1 MKQDLDKLD
10 LRPAFREEPEKCHQ
24 ALLAAV
30 RSVKEEEKNVKHLN
44 FRPLLIAAIII
55 VSMLSVAFA
64 ASEIFGLSD
73 YFQKFDISLT
83 QQQQEAFKPDKET
96 AWQLGPMTFTLQE
109 RVADPYYAY
118 ISTKVDM
125 IDGSQVLTCMFPDDR
140 LTDAQRT
147 ALNLE
152 KIERDYGDGIVT
164 TQPTFMEAAQQ
175 TGLPLY
181 SVRAIMEVAEEIN
194 GGEGMEHILHTN
206 TGCVYINQHS
216 LQQMDGRSKLD
227 VQIFLRVSKIDPVTG
242 EDIDKWSTREP
253 YTLPV
258 SKLVAE
264 GHYVPE
270 TPLVSRDMTL
280 SEIRT
285 ELYET
290 GMYVYRMYQMAA
302 NMPLDID
309 YPIWD
314 VTEETPLQSVD
325 GVPFMRGISLSGQQD
340 TDGWPTVTVTEML
353 NVTSLPKVILVG
365 GVNYTLQS
373 K

>member
-1 MKQDLDKLD
+1 MKPDLDHLD
-10 LRPAFREEPEKCHQ
+10 LRPAFRDEPDKCHQ
-24 ALLAAV
+24 ALMRAV

-44 FRPLLIAAIII
+44 LRPLLIAAIII

-73 YFQKFDISLT
+73 YFQNYNISLT
-83 QQQQEAFKPDKET
+83 PAQQEALKPDKEA
-96 AWQLGPMTFTLQE
+96 AWQVGPMTFSVQE

-125 IDGSQVLTCMFPDDR
+125 TDGSHVLMCMFPDDR
-140 LTDAQRT
+140 LTDAQRI

-152 KIERDYGDGIVT
+152 KVERDYGNGIIT
-164 TQPTFMEAAQQ
+164 TQPTYQEAAQQ

-181 SVRAIMEVAEEIN
+181 SIRAILEVPEDLDH
-194 GGEGMEHILHTN
+194 GEGMEHILQPATS
-206 TGCVYINQHS
+206 CVYINQHS
-216 LQQMDGRSKLD
+216 LKNMSGKTDLPA
-227 VQIFLRVSKIDPVTG
+227 QIFLRVSKIDPLTG
-242 EDIDKWSTREP
+242 EEIEKWSTRDP

-290 GMYVYRMYQMAA
+290 GMYTYRIYQMAA
-302 NMPLDID
+302 DMPLDID

-353 NVTSLPKVILVG
+353 NVASLPEVIQVG
-365 GVNYTLQS
+365 GINYTLQS